1 MVYPATRT
9 RFQRTVK
16 FMRSFKFLHD
26 LQVNEATLVKYDTG
40 DARNLQQSIAH
51 TARKIGRG
59 IKTFSTHATK
69 EGIEVRR
76 TA

>member
-1 MVYPATRT
+1 
-9 RFQRTVK
+9 
-16 FMRSFKFLHD
+16 MRSFKFLHE
-26 LQVNEATLVKYDTG
+26 LQVNEAVLVKYDTG

-51 TARKIGRG
+51 TAKRIGRG
-59 IKTFSTHATK
+59 IKAFSTHATK